1 MTGTLRAAFYK
12 GTHAGAAGLIE
23 RLVRWRT
30 RSPYAHVELIFF
42 DGGPGA
48 DSQAAAASW
57 LDGGVRF
64 KWFPFDPACWD
75 LIDLP
80 PSLARRALA
89 WFDAHEGDAFDLPGS
104 LRLPVPRRHGRRG
117 WSSAGAVAA
126 ALGMPVPARFDPGTL
141 HAALTF
147 LNQSANAGFFRG
159 PSVNDQSQV
168 EALATARIDIA
179 RLEVEV
185 GHLTR
190 SVIDLQESNHEL
202 TVKLDQVL
210 LTVSEAR
217 GGSKTLMVVGGAA
230 SSAGAALA
238 WIVQHMVQT

>member
-1 MTGTLRAAFYK
+1 LTGTLRAAFYK
-12 GTHAGAAGLIE
+12 GTHDGVPGMIG
-23 RLVRWRT
+23 RLMRWRT
-30 RSPYAHVELIFF
+30 RSPYVHVELVFF
-42 DGGPGA
+42 DGGLGA
-48 DSQAAAASW
+48 ASQAAAASW

-64 KWFPFDPACWD
+64 TWLVLDPACWD
-75 LIDLP
+75 LVDLP
-80 PSLARRALA
+80 ASLARRALA

-104 LRLPVPRRHGRRG
+104 LRLPVPGRHVRCG

-126 ALGMPVPARFDPGTL
+126 ALGMPTPARFDPGTL

-147 LNQSANAGFFRG
+147 LNQSVNAGFSRG
-159 PSVNDQSQV
+159 PSVNVQSQV

-202 TVKLDQVL
+202 TAKLDQVL

-230 SSAGAALA
+230 SSAGAAVA
-238 WIVQHMVQT
+238 WIIQHMVQT